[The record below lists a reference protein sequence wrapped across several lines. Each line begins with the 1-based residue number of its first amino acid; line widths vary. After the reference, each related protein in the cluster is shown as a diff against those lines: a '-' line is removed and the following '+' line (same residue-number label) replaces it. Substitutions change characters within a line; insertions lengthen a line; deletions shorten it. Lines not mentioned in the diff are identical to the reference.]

1 MGGGLAGCEAC
12 YQLLKRGVDVTLVEM
27 KKIKKSPAH
36 NMDGLCELV
45 CSNSLK
51 SMDINTASG
60 LLKAELD
67 MLDSM
72 VLRVARQCAVPAGN
86 ALAVDRDLFSEKVT
100 ECLKSYSNLT
110 FVDGVED
117 KIFDD
122 DFDAVIVAT
131 GPLTDEALVPAM
143 KELFGSNFLYFFD
156 AVAPIVTADSL
167 DRSRCFTASRYGK
180 GDSDYINCP
189 MEKDEFDKIVKNLYF
204 YDENA

>member
-100 ECLKSYSNLT
+100 ECLKSYGNLT

-122 DFDAVIVAT
+122 DFDAVIVET
-131 GPLTDEALVPAM
+131 GPLTVEELVPAM
-143 KELFGSNFLYFFD
+143 
-156 AVAPIVTADSL
+156 
-167 DRSRCFTASRYGK
+167 
-180 GDSDYINCP
+180 
-189 MEKDEFDKIVKNLYF
+189 
-204 YDENA
+204 